1 MRIGASVFLTF
12 LCALCIQLQQVEA
25 VVVEVGLHQIIGDE
39 EGLLTGGIG
48 GDVVGVED
56 DGHTLGVIEHAAL
69 DPVQHRFVVVAEIGG
84 VAAVLNLTGGSAGTR
99 PPPVG

>member
-1 MRIGASVFLTF
+1 MRIGALFFDF

-48 GDVVGVED
+48 GDVVG
-56 DGHTLGVIEHAAL
+56 
-69 DPVQHRFVVVAEIGG
+69 
-84 VAAVLNLTGGSAGTR
+84 
-99 PPPVG
+99 